1 MMITKSVFL
10 SAALAA
16 LILPV
21 SAQSVASTPTPEPP
35 VKKPNQQNVQHRY
48 QAEQTRIADGI
59 RNGDLTQAEARNL
72 EQKQAQLNREEME
85 MRKANGGKLSAAD
98 RARLQ
103 GQQNLLSKR
112 IYKQKHDA
120 QNANTDPKSAGSKRM
135 EQQQDRIAQ
144 GVQSGSLT
152 ANEAGRL
159 ENQESKLNKEAKH
172 MRQEDGGKLTDADK
186 AKLYH
191 QQRRESRNIY
201 HQKHDKQRR

>member
-1 MMITKSVFL
+1 
-10 SAALAA
+10 
-16 LILPV
+16 
-21 SAQSVASTPTPEPP
+21 
-35 VKKPNQQNVQHRY
+35 
-48 QAEQTRIADGI
+48 
-59 RNGDLTQAEARNL
+59 
-72 EQKQAQLNREEME
+72 
-85 MRKANGGKLSAAD
+85 
-98 RARLQ
+98 
-103 GQQNLLSKR
+103 
-112 IYKQKHDA
+112 
-120 QNANTDPKSAGSKRM
+120 M